1 MRKRKTAKAAAKDY
15 ISMELTMVIGTE
27 WMDEAYSALEEEG
40 LDPEF
45 VGNTRDEATYIYH
58 DVDGKD
64 NCDDLRKTV
73 VAILVKA
80 GIPHREYTF
89 EEQPA

>member
-1 MRKRKTAKAAAKDY
+1 MRTKKTAKAPANNY
-15 ISMELTMVIGTE
+15 ISMELTMVISTD
-27 WMDEAYSALEEEG
+27 WMDDAFKALDEEG
-40 LDPEF
+40 LAPEF
-45 VGNTRDEATYIYH
+45 VCNTRDEATYVYH
-58 DVDGKD
+58 DVDGKE

-89 EEQPA
+89 EAQPA

>member
-1 MRKRKTAKAAAKDY
+1 MRRRKTAKAAAKDY
-15 ISMELTMVIGTE
+15 MGMELTMVVGTD
-27 WMDEAYSALEEEG
+27 WMDEACKALEEEG
-40 LDPEF
+40 LCPEF
-45 VGNTRDEATYIYH
+45 VGNTRDEATYVYH
-58 DVDGKD
+58 DVDGKE

-89 EEQPA
+89 EAPPA

>member
-1 MRKRKTAKAAAKDY
+1 MRTRKTAKATANNY
-15 ISMELTMVIGTE
+15 ISMELTMVINTE
-27 WMDEAYSALEEEG
+27 WMSEAYNALEEEG

-58 DVDGKD
+58 DVDGKE
-64 NCDDLRKTV
+64 NCDDLRKAV

-89 EEQPA
+89 EAQPA